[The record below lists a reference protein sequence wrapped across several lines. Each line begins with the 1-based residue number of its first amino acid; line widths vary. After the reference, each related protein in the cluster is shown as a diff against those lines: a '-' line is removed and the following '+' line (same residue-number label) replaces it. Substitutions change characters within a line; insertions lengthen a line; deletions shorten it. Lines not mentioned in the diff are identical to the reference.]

1 MALLTKAG
9 WKRKDSKREA
19 ALVAV
24 ILASGVWMITAGLME
39 L

>member
-1 MALLTKAG
+1 LEK
-9 WKRKDSKREA
+9 KRLEKMQWDWREA

>member
-1 MALLTKAG
+1 MRRLEKMQWDL
-9 WKRKDSKREA
+9 REA
-19 ALVAV
+19 ILAAV